1 MLNKLLQ
8 NRLDKKSKPY
18 YNLNKLFALQ
28 AKKQTEQ
35 ANQRPGLTAAET
47 LTSAGQRTSAGVFYF
62 KENLYAKP

>member
-35 ANQRPGLTAAET
+35 AICKTIITKASRLIPSKKAL
-47 LTSAGQRTSAGVFYF
+47 R
-62 KENLYAKP
+62 

>member
-35 ANQRPGLTAAET
+35 AINGRALRQQNSHICGTNNIRRCVL
-47 LTSAGQRTSAGVFYF
+47 F
-62 KENLYAKP
+62 

>member
-28 AKKQTEQ
+28 AKKQQ
-35 ANQRPGLTAAET
+35 PTAGPYGSRNSHICGT
-47 LTSAGQRTSAGVFYF
+47 NNIRRCVLF
-62 KENLYAKP
+62 